1 MYDFRFAWCMAT
13 TEHSIDGMTERCD
26 ACDMATLHQ
35 VNVQIKTESD
45 SRENAHY
52 SREPYRVKE
61 CQQCGE
67 RTSQRMNNA

>member
-1 MYDFRFAWCMAT
+1 MAT
-13 TEHSIDGMTERCD
+13 TDDSIDGMTEHCE
-26 ACDMATLHQ
+26 ACGMETLHQ
-35 VNVQIKTESD
+35 VNVQIRTEST
-45 SRENAHY
+45 SSENAHY

>member
-1 MYDFRFAWCMAT
+1 MAT
-13 TEHSIDGMTERCD
+13 TENSIDGMTEPCD
-26 ACDMATLHQ
+26 ACDMDTLHR
-35 VNVQIKTESD
+35 VNVQIKTESN
-45 SRENAHY
+45 SSENAHF